1 MVYSSSVSIFIANA
15 LNSIMRSA
23 VFCFPCLKNSIFH
36 LTSTIFVLSLN
47 IVLISLTKSSQF
59 WVPNSL
65 SSSLSFLCVYIL
77 TIPPLKYARI
87 AMILLSVFM
96 TLLLL
101 MNNLIPLYHFVQ
113 SPSNYLG
120 SITILLSIIACIFS
134 FAGIGTTDISLSDYL
149 PVYSEALFVIFNDSS
164 LSDSAFILFVLYEL
178 VLSSLWF
185 IPYVFCLSSGGVM
198 TLSLSSGC
206 N

>member
-1 MVYSSSVSIFIANA
+1 MANA

-23 VFCFPCLKNSIFH
+23 VFCFPCLKNSIFY
-36 LTSTIFVLSLN
+36 LTSAIFVLSLN

-77 TIPPLKYARI
+77 TIPPLRYARI
-87 AMILLSVFM
+87 AIILLSVSM

-101 MNNLIPLYHFVQ
+101 INNLIPLYQSVNFVQ

-120 SITILLSIIACIFS
+120 SIIILLCIIACMFS

-164 LSDSAFILFVLYEL
+164 LSDSTFILFVLYEL
-178 VLSSLWF
+178 VLSSLQF
-185 IPYVFCLSSGGVM
+185 IPYVFCLFSGGNF
-198 TLSLSSGC
+198 T
-206 N
+206 